1 MLFIILYVIESNITN
16 DIILNLL
23 QSKDL
28 GVFSGAIFFKE
39 FGLIILS
46 PPTGI
51 IDVLSMGEYKP
62 TSIDMEQNSN
72 LYKVKGAY
80 HSVFNNKFTNMLHSY
95 SGKLF
100 VIVDLNNF
108 YIGFFT
114 NNLCSY
120 CYSYR

>member
-1 MLFIILYVIESNITN
+1 M
-16 DIILNLL
+16 
-23 QSKDL
+23 
-28 GVFSGAIFFKE
+28 
-39 FGLIILS
+39 S

-62 TSIDMEQNSN
+62 TAIDMEQNSN

-80 HSVFNNKFTNMLHSY
+80 HSVFNNKFANVLHTY

-100 VIVDLNNF
+100 VIIALNNS
-108 YIGFFT
+108 YIGLFT
-114 NNLCSY
+114 NKLCSY

>member
-1 MLFIILYVIESNITN
+1 M
-16 DIILNLL
+16 
-23 QSKDL
+23 
-28 GVFSGAIFFKE
+28 
-39 FGLIILS
+39 S

-62 TSIDMEQNSN
+62 TTVDREQNSN

-80 HSVFNNKFTNMLHSY
+80 HSAFNNKFANELHSY
-95 SGKLF
+95 SGKVV
-100 VIVDLNNF
+100 VIIAVNNV

-114 NNLCSY
+114 NKQCSY